1 MLLKSQE
8 ISLKKKD
15 FFKEKVILLYGENQD
30 LINDLNQQI
39 TSKFIEE
46 EKSSKSFFE
55 EDIIKNP
62 DNIIN
67 YYLNG
72 SLFDD
77 NKNISII
84 KNCSDKILE
93 IINQIKNNISNNIII
108 LNSEILLKN
117 SKLRQFGEYDK
128 LAICIPCY
136 QETKLDIKKFL
147 IQQLQANNIQL
158 PDSQYETITNSSSLK
173 RSKIKEVIEKLNLYK
188 NSGKITDQ
196 IIEEICT
203 DIDLKKND
211 EIIDILLSKNSKN
224 INEFISNMSNY
235 EKNFIEIIINS
246 SSLKRSKIKE
256 VIEKINLYKNSEK
269 ITDQAI
275 DEICTDIDLKKNEE
289 IIDILLS
296 KNEKNINEFISN
308 MSNYEKNF
316 IEVIIILRTF
326 IIKIIDIHKNNKNL
340 SIDERIERYKP
351 PIFWKDKDRIKNIL
365 KIWNTN
371 NLEKFLSNLNVIE
384 TEFKRNDL
392 NQDTQFYYFL
402 TQNLSKIAFKNANNF
417 I

>member
-8 ISLKKKD
+8 IVIKNKD
-15 FFKEKVILLYGENQD
+15 FFKEKIILLYGENQD

-39 TSKFIEE
+39 ISKFIEE
-46 EKSSKSFFE
+46 KKISKSFFE

-62 DNIIN
+62 ENIIN

-93 IINQIKNNISNNIII
+93 VINKIKNNINNNVII

-136 QETKLDIKKFL
+136 QETKFDIKKFL
-147 IQQLQANNIQL
+147 TQQTQINNIQL
-158 PDSQYETITNSSSLK
+158 SDTQSEVIINSSSLK
-173 RSKIKEVIEKLNLYK
+173 RSKIKEVMEKLNLYK

-203 DIDLKKND
+203 DVDLKKND
-211 EIIDILLSKNSKN
+211 
-224 INEFISNMSNY
+224 
-235 EKNFIEIIINS
+235 
-246 SSLKRSKIKE
+246 
-256 VIEKINLYKNSEK
+256 
-269 ITDQAI
+269 
-275 DEICTDIDLKKNEE
+275 E

-316 IEVIIILRTF
+316 IEIIIILRSF
-326 IIKIIDIHKNNKNL
+326 IIKILDIQKNNKNL

-365 KIWNTN
+365 KIWSAN
-371 NLEKFLSNLNVIE
+371 NLEKFLSNLNIIE

-402 TQNLSKIAFKNANNF
+402 TQNLSKISLKNTNNF

>member
-8 ISLKKKD
+8 IVQKNKD
-15 FFKEKVILLYGENQD
+15 FFKEKIILLYGENQD

-39 TSKFIEE
+39 VSKFIQ
-46 EKSSKSFFE
+46 EKKISKSFFE

-62 DNIIN
+62 ENIIN

-84 KNCSDKILE
+84 KDCSEKVLE
-93 IINQIKNNISNNIII
+93 IVNKIKNNINDNVII

-136 QETKLDIKKFL
+136 QETKFDIKKFL
-147 IQQLQANNIQL
+147 TQQIQISNIQL
-158 PDSQYETITNSSSLK
+158 SDSQSEVIVNSSSLK
-173 RSKIKEVIEKLNLYK
+173 RSKIKEVMEKLTLYK

-196 IIEEICT
+196 IVEEICT
-203 DIDLKKND
+203 DVDLKKND
-211 EIIDILLSKNSKN
+211 EI
-224 INEFISNMSNY
+224 
-235 EKNFIEIIINS
+235 
-246 SSLKRSKIKE
+246 
-256 VIEKINLYKNSEK
+256 V
-269 ITDQAI
+269 
-275 DEICTDIDLKKNEE
+275 
-289 IIDILLS
+289 DILLS

-316 IEVIIILRTF
+316 IEIIIILRSF
-326 IIKIIDIHKNNKNL
+326 IIKILDIQKNNKNL

-365 KIWNTN
+365 KIWSAN
-371 NLEKFLSNLNVIE
+371 NLEKFLSNLNIIE

-402 TQNLSKIAFKNANNF
+402 TQNLSKISLKNTNNF

>member
-15 FFKEKVILLYGENQD
+15 FFKERVILLYGENQD

-39 TSKFIEE
+39 LAKFVE
-46 EKSSKSFFE
+46 EKKISKIFFE

-62 DNIIN
+62 DNIIS

-93 IINQIKNNISNNIII
+93 VINKIKNSISNNFII
-108 LNSEILLKN
+108 LNSEILLKS

-128 LAICIPCY
+128 LAVCIPCY
-136 QETKLDIKKFL
+136 QETKFDIKKFL
-147 IQQLQANNIQL
+147 TQQLQINNIQL
-158 PDSQYETITNSSSLK
+158 SDSQNENIVNSSSLK
-173 RSKIKEVIEKLNLYK
+173 RSKIKEVIEKLTLYK
-188 NSGKITDQ
+188 NSGKITDK

-211 EIIDILLSKNSKN
+211 
-224 INEFISNMSNY
+224 
-235 EKNFIEIIINS
+235 
-246 SSLKRSKIKE
+246 
-256 VIEKINLYKNSEK
+256 
-269 ITDQAI
+269 
-275 DEICTDIDLKKNEE
+275 E

-316 IEVIIILRTF
+316 IEIIIILRSF
-326 IIKIIDIHKNNKNL
+326 IIKILDIQKNNKNL

-365 KIWNTN
+365 KIWSAN
-371 NLEKFLSNLNVIE
+371 NLEKFLSNLNIIE

-392 NQDTQFYYFL
+392 SQDTQFYYFL
-402 TQNLSKIAFKNANNF
+402 TQNLSKIALKNTDNF

>member
-39 TSKFIEE
+39 ASKFAEE
-46 EKSSKSFFE
+46 EKISKSFFE
-55 EDIIKNP
+55 EDIIKSP
-62 DNIIN
+62 ENIIN

-72 SLFDD
+72 SLFDG

-84 KNCSDKILE
+84 KNCSDKILD
-93 IINQIKNNISNNIII
+93 IINKIKNNINDNIII
-108 LNSEILLKN
+108 LNSEVLLKN

-136 QETKLDIKKFL
+136 QETKFDIKKFL
-147 IQQLQANNIQL
+147 TQQLQINNIQL
-158 PDSQYETITNSSSLK
+158 SDSQSETI
-173 RSKIKEVIEKLNLYK
+173 
-188 NSGKITDQ
+188 
-196 IIEEICT
+196 
-203 DIDLKKND
+203 
-211 EIIDILLSKNSKN
+211 
-224 INEFISNMSNY
+224 IS
-235 EKNFIEIIINS
+235 S

-256 VIEKINLYKNSEK
+256 VIEKINLYKKSEK
-269 ITDQAI
+269 ITDQII
-275 DEICTDIDLKKNEE
+275 DEICTDADLKKNDE
-289 IIDILLS
+289 IIEILLS

-316 IEVIIILRTF
+316 IEIIIILKSF
-326 IIKIIDIHKNNKNL
+326 IIKILDIQKNNKNL

-371 NLEKFLSNLNVIE
+371 NLEKLLSNLNIIE

-392 NQDTQFYYFL
+392 NQDIQFYYFL
-402 TQNLSKIAFKNANNF
+402 TQNLSKIAFKNADNF

>member
-8 ISLKKKD
+8 LNLKKKD
-15 FFKEKVILLYGENQD
+15 FFKGKIILLYGENQD
-30 LINDLNQQI
+30 LIRDLNEQI
-39 TSKFIEE
+39 IIKFNDEQKIQ
-46 EKSSKSFFE
+46 KNIFE
-55 EDIIKNP
+55 EDVIKNP
-62 DNIIN
+62 ENTIN

-72 SLFDD
+72 SLFDE
-77 NKNISII
+77 NKNILVI
-84 KNCSDKILE
+84 KNCSDKIIDTL
-93 IINQIKNNISNNIII
+93 NKIKNNIDENTIII
-108 LNSEILLKN
+108 NSEILLKN
-117 SKLRQFGEYDK
+117 SKLKQFGEYDK
-128 LAICIPCY
+128 LAVCIPCY
-136 QETKLDIKKFL
+136 QETKIDITKFL
-147 IQQLQANNIQL
+147 TLQLQINKIQL
-158 PDSQYETITNSSSLK
+158 PEKQIEIIINSSSLK

-188 NSGKITDQ
+188 NS
-196 IIEEICT
+196 
-203 DIDLKKND
+203 
-211 EIIDILLSKNSKN
+211 
-224 INEFISNMSNY
+224 
-235 EKNFIEIIINS
+235 
-246 SSLKRSKIKE
+246 
-256 VIEKINLYKNSEK
+256 EKIS
-269 ITDQAI
+269 DQVI
-275 DEICTDIDLKKNEE
+275 DEICTDSDLKKNDE

-316 IEVIIILRTF
+316 IEIIIILRSF
-326 IIKIIDIHKNNKNL
+326 IIKIIDIQKNNKDH
-340 SIDERIERYKP
+340 SIDERLEKYKP

>member
-39 TSKFIEE
+39 TSKFVE
-46 EKSSKSFFE
+46 EKKIPKSYFE
-55 EDIIKNP
+55 EDIIKSP
-62 DNIIN
+62 ENIIS

-84 KNCSDKILE
+84 KNCSDKILD
-93 IINQIKNNISNNIII
+93 IINKIKNNINDNIII
-108 LNSEILLKN
+108 LNSEVLLKN

-136 QETKLDIKKFL
+136 QETKFDIKKFL
-147 IQQLQANNIQL
+147 TQQLQINNIQL
-158 PDSQYETITNSSSLK
+158 SDSQSETIISSASLK
-173 RSKIKEVIEKLNLYK
+173 RSKIKEI
-188 NSGKITDQ
+188 
-196 IIEEICT
+196 
-203 DIDLKKND
+203 
-211 EIIDILLSKNSKN
+211 
-224 INEFISNMSNY
+224 
-235 EKNFIEIIINS
+235 
-246 SSLKRSKIKE
+246 
-256 VIEKINLYKNSEK
+256 IEKINLYKNSEK
-269 ITDQAI
+269 ITDQII
-275 DEICTDIDLKKNEE
+275 DEICTDADLKKNDE

-316 IEVIIILRTF
+316 IEIIIILRSF
-326 IIKIIDIHKNNKNL
+326 IIKILDIQKNDKNL
-340 SIDERIERYKP
+340 SVDERIEKYKP

-402 TQNLSKIAFKNANNF
+402 TQNLSKIAFKNTNNF

>member
-15 FFKEKVILLYGENQD
+15 FFKKKIILLYGENQD
-30 LINDLNQQI
+30 LITDLNQQI
-39 TSKFIEE
+39 ISKFIEE
-46 EKSSKSFFE
+46 EKISKSLFE
-55 EDIIKNP
+55 EDLIKNP
-62 DNIIN
+62 ENIIG

-93 IINQIKNNISNNIII
+93 IVNKIKNNIDDNIII

-136 QETKLDIKKFL
+136 QETKFDIKKFL
-147 IQQLQANNIQL
+147 TQQIQINSIQL
-158 PDSQYETITNSSSLK
+158 SDSQSETI
-173 RSKIKEVIEKLNLYK
+173 I
-188 NSGKITDQ
+188 G
-196 IIEEICT
+196 
-203 DIDLKKND
+203 
-211 EIIDILLSKNSKN
+211 
-224 INEFISNMSNY
+224 
-235 EKNFIEIIINS
+235 S

-256 VIEKINLYKNSEK
+256 VIEKINVYKNSEK
-269 ITDQAI
+269 ITDQII
-275 DEICTDIDLKKNEE
+275 DEICTDADLKKNDE

-296 KNEKNINEFISN
+296 KNEKNINEFISS

-316 IEVIIILRTF
+316 VEIIIILRSF
-326 IIKIIDIHKNNKNL
+326 IVKILDIQKNNKNL

-371 NLEKFLSNLNVIE
+371 NLEKLLSNLNIIE

-392 NQDTQFYYFL
+392 NQDIQFYYFL
-402 TQNLSKIAFKNANNF
+402 TQNLSKIAFKNTDNF

>member
-8 ISLKKKD
+8 IGLKKKGI
-15 FFKEKVILLYGENQD
+15 FKEKIILLYGENQD

-39 TSKFIEE
+39 TSKFAE
-46 EKSSKSFFE
+46 EKKVPKSFFE

-62 DNIIN
+62 NNIIN

-77 NKNISII
+77 NQNIVII
-84 KNCSDKILE
+84 KNCSDKVLE
-93 IINQIKNNISNNIII
+93 IINQIKNSINNNIII
-108 LNSEILLKN
+108 LNSEILPKN

-128 LAICIPCY
+128 LTICVPCY
-136 QETKLDIKKFL
+136 QETKFDIKKFL
-147 IQQLQANNIQL
+147 VQELQINNIQL
-158 PDSQYETITNSSSLK
+158 SDSQSETIVSSSSLK

-188 NSGKITDQ
+188 NSGKITDKV
-196 IIEEICT
+196 IEEICT
-203 DIDLKKND
+203 DVDLKKND
-211 EIIDILLSKNSKN
+211 
-224 INEFISNMSNY
+224 
-235 EKNFIEIIINS
+235 
-246 SSLKRSKIKE
+246 
-256 VIEKINLYKNSEK
+256 
-269 ITDQAI
+269 
-275 DEICTDIDLKKNEE
+275 E

-316 IEVIIILRTF
+316 IEIIIILRSF
-326 IIKIIDIHKNNKNL
+326 IIKILDIQKNNENL

-365 KIWNTN
+365 KVWNNN
-371 NLEKFLSNLNVIE
+371 NLEKFLSNLNIIE

>member
-8 ISLKKKD
+8 IILKKKD
-15 FFKEKVILLYGENQD
+15 FFKSKIILLYGENQD
-30 LINDLNQQI
+30 LVNDLNQQI
-39 TSKFIEE
+39 VSKFSEE
-46 EKSSKSFFE
+46 NKISKSFFE
-55 EDIIKNP
+55 EDIIKSP
-62 DNIIN
+62 ENIIN

-84 KNCSDKILE
+84 KNCSEKILE
-93 IINQIKNNISNNIII
+93 IINKIKNNINNNIII
-108 LNSEILLKN
+108 LNSGMLLKN

-136 QETKLDIKKFL
+136 QETKFDIKKFFTE
-147 IQQLQANNIQL
+147 QLKINNIQL
-158 PDSQYETITNSSSLK
+158 LDSQSETIINSSSLK

-203 DIDLKKND
+203 DTDLKKND
-211 EIIDILLSKNSKN
+211 
-224 INEFISNMSNY
+224 
-235 EKNFIEIIINS
+235 
-246 SSLKRSKIKE
+246 
-256 VIEKINLYKNSEK
+256 
-269 ITDQAI
+269 
-275 DEICTDIDLKKNEE
+275 E

-316 IEVIIILRTF
+316 IEIIIILRSF
-326 IIKIIDIHKNNKNL
+326 IIKILDIQKNNKTL
-340 SIDERIERYKP
+340 SIDDRIERYKP

-365 KIWNTN
+365 KIWSTT
-371 NLEKFLSNLNVIE
+371 NLEKFLSNLNIVE

-402 TQNLSKIAFKNANNF
+402 TQNLSKITLKNTDNF

>member
-1 MLLKSQE
+1 MLLKAQDLN
-8 ISLKKKD
+8 LKKKD
-15 FFKEKVILLYGENQD
+15 FFKEKIILLYGENQD
-30 LINDLNQQI
+30 LIKDLSGKIISNFLDENKI
-39 TSKFIEE
+39 AKNI
-46 EKSSKSFFE
+46 FE
-55 EDIIKNP
+55 EDVIKNP
-62 DNIIN
+62 ENIIN
-67 YYLNG
+67 YYING

-77 NKNISII
+77 NKNILII

-93 IINQIKNNISNNIII
+93 VINKIKNNINNNLII

-136 QETKLDIKKFL
+136 EENKFDIKRFL
-147 IQQLQANNIQL
+147 TQQLQINNIQL
-158 PDSQYETITNSSSLK
+158 SDSQSETIINSSSLK
-173 RSKIKEVIEKLNLYK
+173 RSKVKEVIEKLNLYK
-188 NSGKITDQ
+188 DSGKITDQ

-203 DIDLKKND
+203 DTDLKKND
-211 EIIDILLSKNSKN
+211 
-224 INEFISNMSNY
+224 
-235 EKNFIEIIINS
+235 
-246 SSLKRSKIKE
+246 
-256 VIEKINLYKNSEK
+256 
-269 ITDQAI
+269 
-275 DEICTDIDLKKNEE
+275 E

-316 IEVIIILRTF
+316 IEIIIILRSF
-326 IIKIIDIHKNNKNL
+326 IIKILDIQKNKKNL
-340 SIDERIERYKP
+340 SLDERIESYKP

-371 NLEKFLSNLNVIE
+371 NLEKFLSNLNIIE

-402 TQNLSKIAFKNANNF
+402 TQNLSKIAFKNTNNF

>member
-8 ISLKKKD
+8 ISQKKKD

-39 TSKFIEE
+39 ASKFAEE
-46 EKSSKSFFE
+46 EKISKSFFE
-55 EDIIKNP
+55 EDIIKSP

-84 KNCSDKILE
+84 KNCSDKILD
-93 IINQIKNNISNNIII
+93 IINKIKNNINDNIII
-108 LNSEILLKN
+108 LNSEVLLKN

-136 QETKLDIKKFL
+136 QETKFDIKKFL
-147 IQQLQANNIQL
+147 TQQLQINNIQL
-158 PDSQYETITNSSSLK
+158 SDSQSETI
-173 RSKIKEVIEKLNLYK
+173 
-188 NSGKITDQ
+188 
-196 IIEEICT
+196 
-203 DIDLKKND
+203 
-211 EIIDILLSKNSKN
+211 
-224 INEFISNMSNY
+224 IS
-235 EKNFIEIIINS
+235 S

-256 VIEKINLYKNSEK
+256 VIEKINLYKKSEK
-269 ITDQAI
+269 ITDQII
-275 DEICTDIDLKKNEE
+275 DEICTDADLKKNDE

-316 IEVIIILRTF
+316 IEIIIILRSF
-326 IIKIIDIHKNNKNL
+326 IIKILDIQKNNKNL

-351 PIFWKDKDRIKNIL
+351 PIFWKDKDRIKNTL
-365 KIWNTN
+365 KVWNTN
-371 NLEKFLSNLNVIE
+371 NLEKLLSNLNIVE

-392 NQDTQFYYFL
+392 NQDIQFYYFL
-402 TQNLSKIAFKNANNF
+402 TQNLSKIAFKNADNF

>member
-46 EKSSKSFFE
+46 EKIPKSFFE

-62 DNIIN
+62 ENIIS

-84 KNCSDKILE
+84 KNCSDKILD
-93 IINQIKNNISNNIII
+93 IINKIKNNINDNIII
-108 LNSEILLKN
+108 LNSEVLLKN
-117 SKLRQFGEYDK
+117 SKLRQFGEYDR
-128 LAICIPCY
+128 LAICVPCY
-136 QETKLDIKKFL
+136 QETKFDIKKFL
-147 IQQLQANNIQL
+147 TQQLQVNNIQL
-158 PDSQYETITNSSSLK
+158 SDSQSETI
-173 RSKIKEVIEKLNLYK
+173 I
-188 NSGKITDQ
+188 G
-196 IIEEICT
+196 
-203 DIDLKKND
+203 
-211 EIIDILLSKNSKN
+211 
-224 INEFISNMSNY
+224 
-235 EKNFIEIIINS
+235 S

-256 VIEKINLYKNSEK
+256 VIEKINVYKNSKK
-269 ITDQAI
+269 ITDQII
-275 DEICTDIDLKKNEE
+275 DEICTDADLKKNDE

-316 IEVIIILRTF
+316 IEIIIILRSF
-326 IIKIIDIHKNNKNL
+326 IIKILDIQKNNKNL

-402 TQNLSKIAFKNANNF
+402 TQNLSKIAFKNTNNF

>member
-46 EKSSKSFFE
+46 KKIPKSFFE
-55 EDIIKNP
+55 EDIIKSP
-62 DNIIN
+62 ENIIS

-84 KNCSDKILE
+84 KNCSDKILD
-93 IINQIKNNISNNIII
+93 IINKIKNNINDNIII
-108 LNSEILLKN
+108 LNSEVLLKN

-136 QETKLDIKKFL
+136 QETKFDIKKFL
-147 IQQLQANNIQL
+147 TQQLRINNVQL
-158 PDSQYETITNSSSLK
+158 SDSQSETI
-173 RSKIKEVIEKLNLYK
+173 
-188 NSGKITDQ
+188 
-196 IIEEICT
+196 
-203 DIDLKKND
+203 
-211 EIIDILLSKNSKN
+211 LS
-224 INEFISNMSNY
+224 
-235 EKNFIEIIINS
+235 S

-256 VIEKINLYKNSEK
+256 VIEKINVYKNSEK
-269 ITDQAI
+269 ITDQII
-275 DEICTDIDLKKNEE
+275 DEICTDADLKKNDE
-289 IIDILLS
+289 IIDIFLS

-316 IEVIIILRTF
+316 IEIIIILRSF
-326 IIKIIDIHKNNKNL
+326 IVKILDIQKNNKSL

-351 PIFWKDKDRIKNIL
+351 PIFWKDKDRIKNVL

-371 NLEKFLSNLNVIE
+371 NLEKLLSNLNIIE

-392 NQDTQFYYFL
+392 NQDIQFYYFL
-402 TQNLSKIAFKNANNF
+402 TQNLSKIAFKNSDNF

>member
-8 ISLKKKD
+8 LNLKKKD
-15 FFKEKVILLYGENQD
+15 FFKGKIVLLYGENQD
-30 LINDLNQQI
+30 LIKDLNEQI
-39 TSKFIEE
+39 LIKFKDEQKIQRN
-46 EKSSKSFFE
+46 SFE

-62 DNIIN
+62 ENTIN

-72 SLFDD
+72 SLFDE
-77 NKNISII
+77 NKNILII
-84 KNCSDKILE
+84 KNCSDKIIETL
-93 IINQIKNNISNNIII
+93 NKIKNNLDDNTIII
-108 LNSEILLKN
+108 NSEILLKN

-136 QETKLDIKKFL
+136 QETKLDIKTFL
-147 IQQLQANNIQL
+147 KHQLQINQIQL
-158 PDSQYETITNSSSLK
+158 SET
-173 RSKIKEVIEKLNLYK
+173 
-188 NSGKITDQ
+188 Q
-196 IIEEICT
+196 
-203 DIDLKKND
+203 
-211 EIIDILLSKNSKN
+211 
-224 INEFISNMSNY
+224 
-235 EKNFIEIIINS
+235 IEIIINS

-402 TQNLSKIAFKNANNF
+402 TQNLSKIAFKNTNNF

>member
-15 FFKEKVILLYGENQD
+15 FFKEKIILLYGENQD

-39 TSKFIEE
+39 TSKFTKD
-46 EKSSKSFFE
+46 EKIPKSFFE
-55 EDIIKNP
+55 EDLIKSP
-62 DNIIN
+62 DNIIS

-84 KNCSDKILE
+84 KNCSDKILD
-93 IINQIKNNISNNIII
+93 IINKIKNNINDNIII

-117 SKLRQFGEYDK
+117 SKLRQFAEYDK

-136 QETKLDIKKFL
+136 QETKFDIKKFL
-147 IQQLQANNIQL
+147 TQQLQINNIQL
-158 PDSQYETITNSSSLK
+158 SDSQSETI
-173 RSKIKEVIEKLNLYK
+173 
-188 NSGKITDQ
+188 
-196 IIEEICT
+196 
-203 DIDLKKND
+203 
-211 EIIDILLSKNSKN
+211 
-224 INEFISNMSNY
+224 IS
-235 EKNFIEIIINS
+235 S

-256 VIEKINLYKNSEK
+256 VIEKINLYKKSEK
-269 ITDQAI
+269 ITDQII
-275 DEICTDIDLKKNEE
+275 DEICTDADLKKNDE

-316 IEVIIILRTF
+316 IEIIIILRSF
-326 IIKIIDIHKNNKNL
+326 IIKILDIQKNNKNL

-371 NLEKFLSNLNVIE
+371 NLEKLLSNLNVIE

-392 NQDTQFYYFL
+392 NQDIQFYYFL
-402 TQNLSKIAFKNANNF
+402 TQNLSKIAFKNADNF

>member
-1 MLLKSQE
+1 MLLKPQE
-8 ISLKKKD
+8 INLKKKD
-15 FFKEKVILLYGENQD
+15 FFKEKIILLYGENQD
-30 LINDLNQQI
+30 LINDLNHQI

-46 EKSSKSFFE
+46 EKISKSFFE
-55 EDIIKNP
+55 EDIIKSP
-62 DNIIN
+62 DNIIS

-93 IINQIKNNISNNIII
+93 IINKIKNNINDNAII

-147 IQQLQANNIQL
+147 TQQFQINNIQL
-158 PDSQYETITNSSSLK
+158 SDSQSETIINSSSLK

-188 NSGKITDQ
+188 NSDKITDQ

-203 DIDLKKND
+203 DTDLKKND
-211 EIIDILLSKNSKN
+211 
-224 INEFISNMSNY
+224 
-235 EKNFIEIIINS
+235 
-246 SSLKRSKIKE
+246 
-256 VIEKINLYKNSEK
+256 
-269 ITDQAI
+269 
-275 DEICTDIDLKKNEE
+275 E

-316 IEVIIILRTF
+316 IEVIIILRSF
-326 IIKIIDIHKNNKNL
+326 IIKILDIQKNNKNL
-340 SIDERIERYKP
+340 SIDERIEKCKP

-365 KIWNTN
+365 KIWNAN

-402 TQNLSKIAFKNANNF
+402 TQNLSKIAFKNTNNF